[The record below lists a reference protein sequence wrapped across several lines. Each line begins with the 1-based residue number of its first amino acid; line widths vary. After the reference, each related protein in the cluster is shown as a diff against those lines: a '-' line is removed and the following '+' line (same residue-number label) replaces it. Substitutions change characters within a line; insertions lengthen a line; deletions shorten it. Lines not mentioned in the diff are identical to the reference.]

1 MLELLLE
8 VLKLYWVDILISA
21 IFISILIFLWKRGK
35 KQLVK
40 KIILELVCKAEQTY
54 GSGTGT
60 IKLAMVWSGIYNR
73 LPLLVRL
80 VFTQAELQSIIEYW
94 VDWLKKQLAKNK
106 TYLNSYSDDV
116 KH

>member
-8 VLKLYWVDILISA
+8 FLKLYWVDVLISA

-35 KQLVK
+35 KGVVK
-40 KIILELVCKAEQTY
+40 KIILELVCKAEQQY

-80 VFTQAELQSIIEYW
+80 VFTQSELESIIEYW
-94 VDWLKKQLAKNK
+94 VDWLKKELAKNK
-106 TYLNSYSDDV
+106 TYLNGYNEEA